1 MQARFNAWKAP
12 RAFSDSDTCS
22 DFLLAPSPAMFV
34 QLLGNP
40 WKAFYEPP
48 IMAHEAKEGSNLS
61 VSLWWCTLGD
71 GLQICIARPNTSF
84 RYLMG
89 QIVYLF
95 FEETTL

>member
-1 MQARFNAWKAP
+1 MPERPPEHLQTVILILNSP
-12 RAFSDSDTCS
+12 DSLS
-22 DFLLAPSPAMFV
+22 GHVFV
-34 QLLGNP
+34 QWLGNLC
-40 WKAFYEPP
+40 KTFYELA

-61 VSLWWCTLGD
+61 VSLWWCALSD
-71 GLQICIARPNTSF
+71 GLLICITRLNTSF